1 MLQRDT
7 YILML
12 TLETTAGSC
21 KILLPSQN
29 KEGVFVNMLYD
40 YISLSFKPPYLPHCL
55 FNQEFLMMIM
65 QQCFLLTQGTNAQE
79 LLL

>member
-40 YISLSFKPPYLPHCL
+40 YISLSFKPPRSEERRVGKECR
-55 FNQEFLMMIM
+55 N
-65 QQCFLLTQGTNAQE
+65 
-79 LLL
+79 